1 MTEQNK
7 TQTPPKRTRTRKV
20 ESDPKRDAFM
30 ATARQSDAARLVG
43 MDGSRF
49 RDISRH
55 VFNAYVS
62 KGAAW
67 DDTLKGKVWAYVNG
81 TPAERAA
88 MREAARKA

>member
-1 MTEQNK
+1 MTTAAQK
-7 TQTPPKRTRTRKV
+7 TPAAKRTRKPKAT
-20 ESDPKRDAFM
+20 SDPKRDAFM

-49 RDISRH
+49 RDIARH

-67 DDTLKGKVWAYVNG
+67 DDALKSKVWAYVNA

-88 MREAARKA
+88 IREAQRKA